1 MSIHEPPLRGIVAIP
16 ADADDNG
23 RASPPTDTA
32 PMRTS
37 FAQITS
43 TLQGLGAGL
52 VLGLAGCASLP
63 APTAELSAAQ
73 QAIARADS
81 ADADQYASA
90 EIAQARSS
98 LARAQA
104 AMAKGSDA
112 DARSLAVIAA
122 ADADLAYARSREAE
136 ANTEL
141 AQRRREIAELRQRLR
156 MEGGQ

>member
-1 MSIHEPPLRGIVAIP
+1 
-16 ADADDNG
+16 
-23 RASPPTDTA
+23 
-32 PMRTS
+32 MRTS

-52 VLGLAGCASLP
+52 ALGLAGCASLP

-141 AQRRREIAELRQRLR
+141 TQRRREIAELRQRLR